1 MLDLETLMTCYL
13 TLMDTVQVH
22 VLDSVDLIVVVLHFY
37 VEKSAIYPIS
47 SQIKNQGGKA
57 GEAMREKRRK

>member
-1 MLDLETLMTCYL
+1 
-13 TLMDTVQVH
+13 MDTVQVH

-37 VEKSAIYPIS
+37 VEKSAIYTIS
-47 SQIKNQGGKA
+47 SQIKNQGGKV